1 MEVFDEACIDR
12 LAGEARLP
20 ADADRERF
28 AKGVREAARIYA
40 QEILAP
46 NENKLHGEIAALNT
60 AAQHE
65 RYGQVADLL
74 EKLSPK
80 AIGLLRKRRL
90 SLELPTSADLREPR
104 RQKLACE
111 AVFKLS
117 QYGGKYGEGRRR
129 PSGKRSSPTWRPVLI
144 APEPQRHVLKREAEQ
159 NFVMFLQIAWVDATG
174 SEPSLTASAT
184 KPGPFARMVTECLK
198 LVGANHANAAE
209 LINRLH
215 SRRKKPNSRIRPVT
229 HQR

>member
-1 MEVFDEACIDR
+1 MDVFDEACIDR
-12 LAGEARLP
+12 LAGIARLP
-20 ADADRERF
+20 PGADQERF

-60 AAQHE
+60 AAQHK

-80 AIGLLRKRRL
+80 AIGLLSKRRL

-104 RQKLACE
+104 RRQLACE
-111 AVFKLS
+111 AVFRLS
-117 QYGGKYGEGRRR
+117 QYGGGYVEGRRR
-129 PSGKRSSPTWRPVLI
+129 PSGKRSRTWRPLLV

-198 LVGANHANAAE
+198 LVGANHANAAG